1 MVELPRRRPG
11 ISNDKLL
18 IKKDYSYSDIAGN
31 NIDANQINA
40 IVISIDD
47 LSASMD
53 KLIELLDHDKEIQLK
68 FKDFES
74 VIFIDK
80 ILKRRI
86 INKTFLM
93 DDSLRKDREYI
104 DLTILRNIN
113 LTIPL
118 NYLMWGVKFN
128 DSIETYCFLINN
140 PQSNYLNPTSINGN
154 KKLSYDDYVSISR
167 KIEELSKFN
176 CKNEKEKVALISDY
190 IQSQTQYIDGYESV
204 SSKGTFITP
213 DFPEYI
219 DYRSKSGLVETVI
232 NDNNG
237 VCMGIANAST
247 LLLNNPQVDLEVE
260 SVYGCSH
267 VWNKVL
273 IDGKY
278 YYFDNTW
285 SITRNENMS
294 EEGLIGLSFTRK
306 YLLFGQKTAN
316 AIGHHD
322 PQSIFI
328 YDDGVISEEDID
340 NINYQSKFVYQ
351 KGPIY
356 RSKKKY

>member
-31 NIDANQINA
+31 NIDTNQINA

-154 KKLSYDDYVSISR
+154 KKLSYD
-167 KIEELSKFN
+167 
-176 CKNEKEKVALISDY
+176 DY

>member
-31 NIDANQINA
+31 NIDTNQINA

-167 KIEELSKFN
+167 KL
-176 CKNEKEKVALISDY
+176 KNYQNLI
-190 IQSQTQYIDGYESV
+190 V
-204 SSKGTFITP
+204 K
-213 DFPEYI
+213 
-219 DYRSKSGLVETVI
+219 
-232 NDNNG
+232 
-237 VCMGIANAST
+237 
-247 LLLNNPQVDLEVE
+247 
-260 SVYGCSH
+260 
-267 VWNKVL
+267 
-273 IDGKY
+273 
-278 YYFDNTW
+278 
-285 SITRNENMS
+285 
-294 EEGLIGLSFTRK
+294 TRK
-306 YLLFGQKTAN
+306 KRLHLFL
-316 AIGHHD
+316 I
-322 PQSIFI
+322 I
-328 YDDGVISEEDID
+328 YKVKH
-340 NINYQSKFVYQ
+340 NI
-351 KGPIY
+351 
-356 RSKKKY
+356 

>member
-154 KKLSYDDYVSISR
+154 KKLSYDLTMR
-167 KIEELSKFN
+167 
-176 CKNEKEKVALISDY
+176 
-190 IQSQTQYIDGYESV
+190 
-204 SSKGTFITP
+204 
-213 DFPEYI
+213 
-219 DYRSKSGLVETVI
+219 TV
-232 NDNNG
+232 
-237 VCMGIANAST
+237 
-247 LLLNNPQVDLEVE
+247 EVE
-260 SVYGCSH
+260 DVIDTSLKFHDIIYTISH
-267 VWNKVL
+267 H
-273 IDGKY
+273 Y
-278 YYFDNTW
+278 
-285 SITRNENMS
+285 
-294 EEGLIGLSFTRK
+294 
-306 YLLFGQKTAN
+306 
-316 AIGHHD
+316 
-322 PQSIFI
+322 
-328 YDDGVISEEDID
+328 
-340 NINYQSKFVYQ
+340 
-351 KGPIY
+351 
-356 RSKKKY
+356 

>member
-1 MVELPRRRPG
+1 MVKLPRRRPS
-11 ISNDKLL
+11 ISNDRSL
-18 IKKDYSYSDIAGN
+18 IKKDYSYSDIIVN

-40 IVISIDD
+40 IVITIDD

-53 KLIELLDHDKEIQLK
+53 RLIELLNHDKEIQLK

-80 ILKRRI
+80 ILKSRI
-86 INKTFLM
+86 INKAFLM

-104 DLTILRNIN
+104 DLTILRNIS

-140 PQSNYLNPTSINGN
+140 TQSDYLNPTSVNGN
-154 KKLSYDDYVSISR
+154 EKLSYDDYICILR
-167 KIEELSKFN
+167 KIEELSKIN
-176 CKNEKEKVALISDY
+176 SKSDKEKVALISDY
-190 IQSQTQYIDGYESV
+190 IQSRTQYIDGYESL

-213 DFPEYI
+213 DFPEYN
-219 DYRSKSGLVETVI
+219 DYRRKSGLVETVI

-237 VCMGIANAST
+237 VCMGIANTST
-247 LLLNNPQVDLEVE
+247 LLLNNPQTDVEVE

-294 EEGLIGLSFTRK
+294 EEGLIALSFTRK

-316 AIGHHD
+316 AVGHHD

-328 YDDGVISEEDID
+328 YDGVISEEDMD

-356 RSKKKY
+356 RSRKKY

>member
-1 MVELPRRRPG
+1 MVELPRRRPS
-11 ISNDKLL
+11 ISSDKLL
-18 IKKDYSYSDIAGN
+18 IKKDYSYSEVVVK

-47 LSASMD
+47 LSVSMET
-53 KLIELLDHDKEIQLK
+53 LIELLDKYNEIQLK
-68 FKDFES
+68 FKDYES
-74 VIFIDK
+74 VVFIDK
-80 ILKRRI
+80 VLNNRI
-86 INKTFLM
+86 TNKTFLM
-93 DDSLRKDREYI
+93 DDSLRKDRGYI
-104 DLTILRNIN
+104 DLTVLKNIN

-118 NYLMWGVKFN
+118 NYLMWGVRFN

-154 KKLSYDDYVSISR
+154 EKLSYDDYISILR
-167 KIEELSKFN
+167 KIEELSKIN
-176 CKNEKEKVALISDY
+176 PKSDKEKVAIISDY
-190 IQSQTQYIDGYESV
+190 IQSRTQYIDGYESV

-213 DFPEYI
+213 DFPEYS
-219 DYRSKSGLVETVI
+219 DYRRKSGLVETVI
-232 NDNNG
+232 NNNNG
-237 VCMGIANAST
+237 VCMGIANTST
-247 LLLNNPQVDLEVE
+247 LLLNNPEMDVEVE
-260 SVYGCSH
+260 SIYGYSH

-294 EEGLIGLSFTRK
+294 EEGLIALSFTRK
-306 YLLFGQKTAN
+306 YLLFGQKTSN

-322 PQSIFI
+322 SQSIFI
-328 YDDGVISEEDID
+328 YDGVISEEDAD
-340 NINYQSKFVYQ
+340 NINYQSKFAYQ

-356 RSKKKY
+356 RSQKK